1 MTTTPLWVA
10 PEFRMD
16 GVEIRV
22 TTRAGGVSQSPWNGQ
37 NLAYHVGDFAEH
49 VTENRR
55 RLQNALPVK
64 RISWL
69 RQVHGTHSV
78 KAADD
83 QVPTADAQWTTDAGR
98 ALAVLSADCLPVVLM
113 AHDAGCIGIA
123 HAGWRGLAAGVL
135 ESLVVSMPVAP
146 TTLTAWLGPAI
157 SQSAYE
163 VGPAVKDAFQKVLG
177 DHSGACFV
185 SSTMQEGH
193 WMADL
198 YALAQLHLRRAGVS
212 EIRGGDRCT
221 HREADHFFSY
231 RRDGDLTG
239 RMATLIWRTG

>member
-10 PEFRMD
+10 PEFSID

-22 TTRAGGVSQSPWNGQ
+22 TTRAGGVSQPPWNSQ
-37 NLAYHVGDFAEH
+37 NLGDHVGDIAEH

-55 RLQNALPVK
+55 RLQNALPVN

-98 ALAVLSADCLPVVLM
+98 ALAVLTADCLPVVLM
-113 AHDAGCIGIA
+113 ARDAGCIGIA

-135 ESLVVSMPVAP
+135 ESLIVSMPVAP

-163 VGPAVKDAFQKVLG
+163 VGPAVKDAFQQVLG
-177 DHSGACFV
+177 DQSGGCFV

-239 RMATLIWRTG
+239 RMATLIWRT